1 MENYAVVEY
10 SDGATL
16 VSSEHGENLQGAYT
30 AYHTLCAALWN
41 ETAAVNAYVRVVD
54 KKLETVDGHAEQIV
68 HDAKA

>member
-10 SDGATL
+10 SNGATL
-16 VSSEHGENLQGAYT
+16 VSSEHGDNLHGAFT

-41 ETAAVNAYVRVVD
+41 ETVAVNAYVKVVD
-54 KKLETVDGHAEQIV
+54 KKLETVDGHAEEIV